1 MNWNFDSDL
10 KSEQENTLLL
20 LDQQFESYPVRPVFK
35 ILGGTALLLHGIEHI
50 VTIDIDIANK
60 MDDKVRAI
68 VEPFISDNA
77 SEVATLAKNYDTRL
91 VEYKPDLFK
100 NIGVYLLSKE
110 DLVITKLGA
119 GRYKD
124 IEDLTRT
131 SILRDI
137 DINKTMEIINT
148 EFPTTVASKLLT
160 QFLRV
165 QDMM

>member
-10 KSEQENTLLL
+10 KSEQENTLIL
-20 LDQQFESYPVRPVFK
+20 LDQQFESYPVRPVFN
-35 ILGGTALLLHGIEHI
+35 ILGGTALLLHGIEHV

-68 VEPFISDNA
+68 VDPFISDNA
-77 SEVATLAKNYDTRL
+77 SEVATLAKNYDKRL
-91 VEYKPDLFK
+91 VPYKPDLFE

-124 IEDLTRT
+124 IEDLTKT

-137 DINKTMEIINT
+137 DINKIMEIINT